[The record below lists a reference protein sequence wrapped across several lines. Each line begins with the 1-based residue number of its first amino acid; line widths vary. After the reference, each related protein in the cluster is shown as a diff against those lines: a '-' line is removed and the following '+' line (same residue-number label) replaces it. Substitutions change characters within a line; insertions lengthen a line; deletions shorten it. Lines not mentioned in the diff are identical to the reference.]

1 MTAKSKFWV
10 AIIIVVLTALL
21 LLSGSK
27 LIMLPLLESPYIP
40 LGNVMSWLALMC
52 LPLAI
57 LQYIFLYGHL
67 GKWIEIIYGILLRL
81 ALVAGFAWPFIG
93 KYLSG
98 NWANSFE
105 SRPSESAIFWSY
117 TEYTVLTSLL
127 ILILVTV
134 QLLLKRFLFKGKK
147 EEESYY

>member
-27 LIMLPLLESPYIP
+27 LNMLPLLESPYIP
-40 LGNVMSWLALMC
+40 LGNVMTWLALMC

-57 LQYIFLYGHL
+57 LLYIFLYGHL

-98 NWANSFE
+98 NWATSFVN
-105 SRPSESAIFWSY
+105 RPSESAIFWSY
-117 TEYTVLTSLL
+117 TEYTVLTSLV
-127 ILILVTV
+127 ILVLV
-134 QLLLKRFLFKGKK
+134 SIQLLLKRFFLKK
-147 EEESYY
+147 TEEEESYY